1 MARPAVDVAR
11 GNTSKSCVLKARESR
26 NTRRLDENEISD
38 NAPSDKGGKH
48 TFPLTVKKSLKKKP
62 LLRVKARGTP
72 VTITGNSEA
81 IVNVL
86 DEEDF
91 KTVKTEKKK
100 KKQEK
105 TEM

>member
-11 GNTSKSCVLKARESR
+11 GNTSKSCVLKARER
-26 NTRRLDENEISD
+26 VETRAVWTKTKFRTTHQVT
-38 NAPSDKGGKH
+38 KQ
-48 TFPLTVKKSLKKKP
+48 SLKKKP

-81 IVNVL
+81 IVYVL

-91 KTVKTEKKK
+91 KTVKTEKTR
-100 KKQEK
+100 ED
-105 TEM
+105 